1 MFDRFI
7 IIFFIKFLGVINFM
21 SYQLRLMVYRL
32 FYYIFED
39 FLGFYY
45 LSNNNMIVCKIRVQ
59 IDLDLD
65 LFDIVLIYLIMYL
78 SIKVLKIW

>member
-7 IIFFIKFLGVINFM
+7 IIFYIKFLGVINFM
-21 SYQLRLMVYRL
+21 SYQLRLMVYWL

-39 FLGFYY
+39 FLVFYY

-65 LFDIVLIYLIMYL
+65 LFDIVLIYLIMYI

>member
-21 SYQLRLMVYRL
+21 SYQLRLMVYWL
-32 FYYIFED
+32 FYYFFED

-45 LSNNNMIVCKIRVQ
+45 LSYNNMIVCKIRVQ

-65 LFDIVLIYLIMYL
+65 LFDIVLIYLIMYI

>member
-7 IIFFIKFLGVINFM
+7 IIFYIKFLGVINFM
-21 SYQLRLMVYRL
+21 SYQLRLMVYWL
-32 FYYIFED
+32 FYYFFED

-45 LSNNNMIVCKIRVQ
+45 LSYNNMIVCKIRVQ

>member
-7 IIFFIKFLGVINFM
+7 IIFYIKFLGVINFM

-65 LFDIVLIYLIMYL
+65 LFDIVLIYLIMYI

>member
-21 SYQLRLMVYRL
+21 SYQLRLMVCRL

-65 LFDIVLIYLIMYL
+65 LFDIVLINLIMYL

>member
-7 IIFFIKFLGVINFM
+7 IIFYIKFLGVINFM
-21 SYQLRLMVYRL
+21 SYQLRLMVYWL